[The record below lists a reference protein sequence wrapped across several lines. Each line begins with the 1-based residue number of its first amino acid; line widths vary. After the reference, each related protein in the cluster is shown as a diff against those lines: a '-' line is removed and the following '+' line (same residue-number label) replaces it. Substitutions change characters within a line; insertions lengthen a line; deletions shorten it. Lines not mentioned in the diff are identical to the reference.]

1 MKNIADK
8 SKLLMAFLSGA
19 LFVGLL
25 QVSPLKASTGAPTGT
40 CAMLGNYSTWGWTS
54 TAGREKEYNEMAIIN
69 FDAGISSVIVNKVTS
84 DVSGEPVYQ
93 QGNVER
99 GNFTLVPGPL
109 EGTYKMQF
117 GSPTDYVI
125 LAPTNSGNTILVL
138 DPIVGMTG
146 VCQRT

>member
-1 MKNIADK
+1 MKNIPEK

-25 QVSPLKASTGAPTGT
+25 QVSPLKASTGAPTGS
-40 CAMLGNYSTWGWTS
+40 CAMLGNYSTWGWAS
-54 TAGREKEYNEMAIIN
+54 NAGKEKEYSEISVFN
-69 FDAGISSVIVNKVTS
+69 FDTGSYSVIVNKAKS
-84 DVSGEPVYQ
+84 AVSGEPIYE
-93 QGNVER
+93 QGQVER

-109 EGTYKMQF
+109 EGTYKMEI

-125 LAPTNSGNTILVL
+125 LAPTNSGNTILVM